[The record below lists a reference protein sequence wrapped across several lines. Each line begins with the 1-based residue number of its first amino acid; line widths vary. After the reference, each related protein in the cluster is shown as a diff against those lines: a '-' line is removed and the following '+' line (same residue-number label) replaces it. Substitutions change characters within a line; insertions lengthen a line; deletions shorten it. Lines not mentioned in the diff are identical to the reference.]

1 MQLNPMGCIR
11 RCNFILKR
19 NQPLFEI
26 LTTLGSST
34 HTNETWGEG
43 TWFMRWVLGN
53 AEAPISAACTASK
66 MLRAGPQPAEH
77 TPLVKY
83 YSQEFG
89 KAFVT
94 ASPHHHGTHLM
105 TAEVNRNT
113 GQGQGTWTSLKLP
126 ANLKRYSKDS
136 SAISYS
142 LCSSKYLVNK
152 LVCQLAILWNKHF
165 FFKQMIQQFLKGNW
179 YLLVSLATRRQAMNK
194 IS

>member
-1 MQLNPMGCIR
+1 M
-11 RCNFILKR
+11 
-19 NQPLFEI
+19 
-26 LTTLGSST
+26 LTT
-34 HTNETWGEG
+34 
-43 TWFMRWVLGN
+43 
-53 AEAPISAACTASK
+53 C
-66 MLRAGPQPAEH
+66 PQPVEH

-83 YSQEFG
+83 YSQDFR

-94 ASPHHHGTHLM
+94 ASSHHHGTHLM

-136 SAISYS
+136 SAVSYS

-152 LVCQLAILWNKHF
+152 LVCQLEILWNKHF
-165 FFKQMIQQFLKGNW
+165 FFKHMIQQFLKGNS
-179 YLLVSLATRRQAMNK
+179 YLLLSLTTRRQAMNK